1 MGQRLRLKR
10 SFDISRFG
18 PQAHIVLRALKRY
31 GMIVADNGS
40 DMYISGAPHNGWNND
55 DLHDLGG
62 VTAGD
67 FVVVNTSS
75 IRPGN

>member
-1 MGQRLRLKR
+1 
-10 SFDISRFG
+10 
-18 PQAHIVLRALKRY
+18 
-31 GMIVADNGS
+31 
-40 DMYISGAPHNGWNND
+40 MYISGAPHNGWNND

-62 VTAGD
+62 VTARD